1 MRSTRGGAISPRA
14 TTRSSRCE
22 RGTPARADTHEPG
35 DCARGSRAAVGL
47 ATQSHAG
54 RRATHVRGDACNTLS
69 ITTIGQGGTATYRLR
84 SAIRPPPASRA
95 GRLTWR
101 WRAGTPLRGA
111 DLKRRAGDDSPI
123 RVVIGF
129 QDGRII
135 AYTWGNRE
143 NRGESFASSAGR
155 NRMVVVLQRAEDAD
169 GSWHVE
175 RRDPFSDYRRLW
187 NNAPKPIV
195 SVGVSADTDALKV
208 RTASEIGDLTWEGP

>member
-1 MRSTRGGAISPRA
+1 MSAVLLLAQTLTNLAIVPVGPGLPSGWRLTRMQGVEPPTYAVTRA
-14 TTRSSRCE
+14 
-22 RGTPARADTHEPG
+22 H
-35 DCARGSRAAVGL
+35 
-47 ATQSHAG
+47 
-54 RRATHVRGDACNTLS
+54 TLS
-69 ITTIGQGGTATYRLR
+69 ITTIGQGGTATFRLR

-111 DLKRRAGDDSPI
+111 DLKRRGGDDSPI
-123 RVVIGF
+123 RVVIAF
-129 QDGRII
+129 QDGRVITY
-135 AYTWGNRE
+135 AWGNRE

-155 NRMVVVLQRAEDAD
+155 NRMVVILQRAEDAD

-195 SVGVSADTDALKV
+195 SIGVSADTDALKV